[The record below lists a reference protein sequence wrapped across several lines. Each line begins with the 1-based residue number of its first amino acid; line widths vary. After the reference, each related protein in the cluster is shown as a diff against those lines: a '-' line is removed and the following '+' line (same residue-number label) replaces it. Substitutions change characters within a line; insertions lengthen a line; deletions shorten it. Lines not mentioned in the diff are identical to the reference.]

1 MANQAP
7 NFEQIDQQG
16 SIEIS
21 QGTVGTTPINIPTVA
36 STDLIEV
43 YLELPQDSVPAS
55 KRLLYSINGGV
66 TFFSLEPGESVEKT
80 LRGGI
85 KQIQIKG
92 NTASVEY
99 NAVIEKELA

>member
-1 MANQAP
+1 MSNQAP

-16 SIEIS
+16 SLTMHS
-21 QGTVGTTPINIPTVA
+21 GTVGTSPVSLPAVA

-43 YLELPQDSVPAS
+43 SIYLPWDAVPAS
-55 KRLLYSINGGV
+55 KRLLYSFDGGV
-66 TFFSLEPGESVEKT
+66 TFFTLEPGDSIDKT

-92 NTASVEY
+92 SVASVEY
-99 NAVIEKELA
+99 EVTIDKELA